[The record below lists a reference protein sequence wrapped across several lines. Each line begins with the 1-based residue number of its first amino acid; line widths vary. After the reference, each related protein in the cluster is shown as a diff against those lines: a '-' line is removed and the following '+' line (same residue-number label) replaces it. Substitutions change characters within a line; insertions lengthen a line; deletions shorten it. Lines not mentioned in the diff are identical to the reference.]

1 MSKPTEDASRKKAAR
16 RLSLTR
22 RHLLLCADAG
32 EEGCASAKR
41 MRRAWRHLGERLEE
55 TGLEKK
61 GRVLRSKTGCFGI
74 CAAGPILAVYPD
86 GVWYGGC
93 DPDAIDRIVD
103 DHLLGGRVVEDLV
116 LHRMNA
122 GD

>member
-1 MSKPTEDASRKKAAR
+1 M
-16 RLSLTR
+16 L
-22 RHLLLCADAG
+22 RHLVLCADAG

-41 MRRAWRHLGERLEE
+41 MRRAWKHLGERLDA
-55 TGLEKK
+55 TGLGKK
-61 GRVLRSKTGCFGI
+61 GPVLRSRTGCLGI

-93 DPDAIDRIVD
+93 DPEALDRIIRE
-103 DHLLGGRVVEDLV
+103 HLIEGRVVASHAM
-116 LHRMNA
+116 HRPGGEPE